1 MPSDYNIK
9 KIGAWLLHVDLP
21 TYVDRLMLY
30 DVSSPPARKRHSQ
43 KVGPDL
49 PLILRIPPHRA
60 ALPINPNP
68 KPFNPKTLNPGP
80 WSLTIY

>member
-49 PLILRIPPHRA
+49 PLILRIPPPPGGFTH
-60 ALPINPNP
+60 
-68 KPFNPKTLNPGP
+68 KPEP
-80 WSLTIY
+80 